1 MARSMH
7 RTYKTRF
14 ASGRAILALLLRE
27 MASTYGRSP
36 GGYIW
41 AILEPVAGISV
52 FSFVFGFLVS
62 SPPLGESFGLFFAT
76 GFLPLAMYQN
86 LVVKVGTS
94 LKYSRPFLTYPN
106 VTYMDAIISRII
118 LAVLT
123 HLVIFAIIIAGIVY
137 FDDLRLL
144 LDYPLLARGFL
155 MASAMGIAIG
165 LVNTFLMGM
174 FPIWQFVWAVINRP
188 LFIVSGVLFLV
199 DDLPEEMRYYLLLNP
214 LTHVIMRI
222 RTGIF
227 STYDGSYISELY
239 VYLIAFSLAALGLAL
254 LNRYHSYLLDE
265 GG

>member
-1 MARSMH
+1 MPRSAH
-7 RTYKTRF
+7 KIPF
-14 ASGRAILALLLRE
+14 ASGRVILALLLRE

-41 AILEPVAGISV
+41 AILEPVAGISI
-52 FSFVFGFLVS
+52 FSFVFSFLVS

-76 GFLPLAMYQN
+76 GFLPLAMYQDI
-86 LVVKVGTS
+86 VVKVGTS

-118 LAVLT
+118 LAILT
-123 HLVIFAIIIAGIVY
+123 HLIVFGIIISGIV
-137 FDDLRLL
+137 FLDDLRLMI
-144 LDYPLLARGFL
+144 DYPRLARGFL
-155 MASAMGIAIG
+155 MAIAMGIGVG
-165 LVNTFLMGM
+165 LINTLLMGM

-199 DDLPEEMRYYLLLNP
+199 DDLPEEMRDYLLLNP

-227 STYDGSYISELY
+227 STYEGPYVSELY
-239 VYLIAFSLAALGLAL
+239 VYLIAFSLAALGLVL
-254 LNRYHSYLLDE
+254 LRRYHSYLLDE
-265 GG
+265 GT